1 MIEVNSNNFDNVVM
15 KSDKLVLVDLWAEWC
30 GPCRMVTPVLE
41 DISKD
46 YKENILVV
54 KCNVDDNPS
63 IAAKYGIRNI
73 PTVLFFKNGSVVN
86 TQIGAVPKASYVNK
100 INNSLQ

>member
-1 MIEVNSNNFDNVVM
+1 MIEVNVSNFNDVVM

-41 DISKD
+41 DISND
-46 YKENILVV
+46 YQEKILVV

-73 PTVLFFKNGSVVN
+73 PTVLFLK
-86 TQIGAVPKASYVNK
+86 KAS
-100 INNSLQ
+100 L